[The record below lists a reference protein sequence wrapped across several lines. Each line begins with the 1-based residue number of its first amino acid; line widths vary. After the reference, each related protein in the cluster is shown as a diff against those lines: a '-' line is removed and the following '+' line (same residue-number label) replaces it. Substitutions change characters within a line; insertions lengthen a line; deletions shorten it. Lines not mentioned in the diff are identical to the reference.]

1 MRLPLG
7 RANGLATLIA
17 ATALAG
23 CMAQPRHIPA
33 TANQTVG
40 DGRNELSSNSPAG
53 PAGSTAAQ
61 AQRDSEW
68 LLEHRAQ
75 SEPSRPQSSAEPKSL
90 ADIRWHQPSTDPD
103 EGPWMPPEMAA
114 TPDLRHQAPRT
125 ASQPAPLPTRNLST
139 PPGPPPTT
147 QPATNPTTPPRMPV
161 GKRGSGWPHDAS
173 SRELLAA
180 LSRELYRD
188 ATFSKAP
195 LRQLLMISA
204 ISLVNP
210 NRELSAD
217 ALPGLSDRE
226 RDMVADF
233 QKFFVDLGRR
243 LDNAQD
249 PEVVIDD
256 ALTSLQRSLTQ
267 ELQLELPVVALC
279 SRIGGFGEYA
289 EFDRYSFMAHAGQ
302 QVIVYVEVDGF
313 TSELNEQG
321 VWVTELSQQLVIYS
335 DRDGIPVWREDW
347 QTAVDMTNQKRHDYF
362 QRQIVTLPKALSVG
376 RYQLKVRLRDE
387 QSGSEA
393 EVAIPFEMVA
403 DPRLAAHGA
412 AQ

>member
-1 MRLPLG
+1 
-7 RANGLATLIA
+7 
-17 ATALAG
+17 
-23 CMAQPRHIPA
+23 
-33 TANQTVG
+33 
-40 DGRNELSSNSPAG
+40 
-53 PAGSTAAQ
+53 
-61 AQRDSEW
+61 
-68 LLEHRAQ
+68 
-75 SEPSRPQSSAEPKSL
+75 
-90 ADIRWHQPSTDPD
+90 
-103 EGPWMPPEMAA
+103 
-114 TPDLRHQAPRT
+114 
-125 ASQPAPLPTRNLST
+125 
-139 PPGPPPTT
+139 
-147 QPATNPTTPPRMPV
+147 MPV

-195 LRQLLMISA
+195 LRQLLMIAA
-204 ISLVNP
+204 ISLVNSD
-210 NRELSAD
+210 RELSAD

-233 QKFFVDLGRR
+233 QEFFLDLGRR
-243 LDNAQD
+243 LDNARH
-249 PEVVIDD
+249 PEAVIDD
-256 ALTSLQRSLTQ
+256 ALASLHRSLTQ
-267 ELQLELPVVALC
+267 ERQLELPVVALC
-279 SRIGGFGEYA
+279 SRIGGFGEYD
-289 EFDRYSFMAHAGQ
+289 EFDRYAFVAHTSR

-387 QSGSEA
+387 KSGSEA
-393 EVAIPFEMVA
+393 EGAITFEMVA
-403 DPRLAAHGA
+403 DPRLAAHNA
-412 AQ
+412 TH